1 MKQLIE
7 IKAKFLK
14 SGDLIFDYKHR
25 DLQKIEYVSLEC
37 PIGST
42 ELNNIHVDYGFESMS
57 ADNFNPEQTVLIL
70 IDTDSLEIVEAENI
84 GYR

>member
-1 MKQLIE
+1 
-7 IKAKFLK
+7 
-14 SGDLIFDYKHR
+14 
-25 DLQKIEYVSLEC
+25 
-37 PIGST
+37 
-42 ELNNIHVDYGFESMS
+42 MS